1 MESLESFIKGEKTHL
16 KLLDMVNVTIARF
29 EIKKYNDRNS
39 EKKQPDFIVFWEVFW
54 VAKGILYLC

>member
-29 EIKKYNDRNS
+29 EIEKYNDRNS
-39 EKKQPDFIVFWEVFW
+39 EKKQPDFIVF
-54 VAKGILYLC
+54 